1 MHHFVA
7 NKFQKYRSSI
17 IKTRFLKLTALKK
30 GERRER
36 QKNNFNK
43 NIIKSL
49 MPCYSHAITTHLM
62 RCSGGVLA
70 IFYIICTYYTTII
83 TSFDRDFM
91 EVRPTIIGI
100 INLYT
105 MKYLYLYAR
114 LILPFYME
122 KQSSGKVGTK
132 MPDF

>member
-1 MHHFVA
+1 M
-7 NKFQKYRSSI
+7 
-17 IKTRFLKLTALKK
+17 LL
-30 GERRER
+30 
-36 QKNNFNK
+36 
-43 NIIKSL
+43 
-49 MPCYSHAITTHLM
+49 PCYYDTLDEVLGRRIFIE
-62 RCSGGVLA
+62 LA
-70 IFYIICTYYTTII
+70 IFYIIYTYYTTII

-100 INLYT
+100 LNKYT
-105 MKYLYLYAR
+105 TKYLYLYAR